1 MPDSYTIGRF
11 ATAAGVHVETVRYY
25 QRRGLIP
32 EPLRPQGGIRRYS
45 NEDVARLRFIKR
57 AQAVGFTLA
66 EVEALLKL
74 WAARSCRA
82 TRELAAVK
90 LDFVDARIRELRGLR
105 RELAQW
111 VAECD
116 ANREESMCPVIDHL
130 ASSHSLADRLAA
142 QTERG
147 RVAGRAI
154 EGRR

>member
-1 MPDSYTIGRF
+1 MPESYTISRF
-11 ATAAGVHVETVRYY
+11 AAAAGVHVETVRYY

-57 AQAVGFTLA
+57 AQAVGFTLS
-66 EVEALLKL
+66 EIKALLKL
-74 WAARSCRA
+74 RAAKSCRA

-90 LDFVDARIRELRGLR
+90 LDFVDARIRELRSLR

-116 ANREESMCPVIDHL
+116 ANREESICPVIDHL
-130 ASSHSLADRLAA
+130 
-142 QTERG
+142 G
-147 RVAGRAI
+147 RFRPVA
-154 EGRR
+154 